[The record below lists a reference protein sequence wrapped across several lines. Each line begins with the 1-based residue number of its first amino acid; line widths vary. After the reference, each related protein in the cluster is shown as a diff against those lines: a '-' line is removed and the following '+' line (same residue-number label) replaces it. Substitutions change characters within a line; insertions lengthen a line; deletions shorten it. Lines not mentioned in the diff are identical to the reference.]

1 MNDIDLIKDAE
12 PIVKKFQH
20 NWFLSISLFIL
31 TFFSTTFMGG
41 LWFGVENSKPLI
53 TYKDLIFQ
61 LTSLEFLLRGA
72 KFSIPLLIILL
83 AHELGHYFACRYYRV
98 DATLPFFIPVPVG
111 VGTFGA
117 FIKIKEPIPSKR
129 ILFDIGVAGPL
140 SGFIVLIPFAI
151 YGIWTAEVSPLIE
164 AEGGMVLQ
172 DPLFFKILLF
182 LKFGTVENQTV
193 LLNPFIF
200 ASWIGILA
208 TMLNLLPFGQLD
220 GGHIIYALLGKY
232 QRKIVFPLY
241 IILLFLGIKW
251 LPWFL
256 WAGIIFIMGPFH
268 PPLWDENLPIGRK
281 RKIIGIIILFIFILS
296 FMPVPVK
303 FY

>member
-1 MNDIDLIKDAE
+1 MNNTDLINEAK
-12 PIVKKFQH
+12 PILKKFQH

-31 TFFSTTFMGG
+31 TFFSTTFMGA

-61 LTSLEFLLRGA
+61 LTSLEFLLRGVR
-72 KFSIPLLIILL
+72 FSIPLLIILL

-98 DATLPFFIPVPVG
+98 GATLPFFIPVPVG

-117 FIKIKEPIPSKR
+117 FIKIKEPIPTKR

-140 SGFIVLIPFAI
+140 SGFLVLIPFAF
-151 YGIWTAEVSPLIE
+151 YGIWTSEVAPLVE
-164 AEGGMVLQ
+164 EEGVMVLQ

-182 LKFGTVENQTV
+182 LKFGTLENQAV

-232 QRKIVFPLY
+232 QRKIIFPLY
-241 IILLFLGIKW
+241 IILLILGIKW

-281 RKIIGIIILFIFILS
+281 RKIFGIIILFIFIFS

-303 FY
+303 FN